1 MKNTKI
7 TGLIFVGCM
16 MAGMGFGILFGNL
29 VAGMFIGMGIGFAG
43 QAIMMIVE
51 KERRQESIFE
61 DGEDE

>member
-16 MAGMGFGILFGNL
+16 MAGMGFGMLFGNL